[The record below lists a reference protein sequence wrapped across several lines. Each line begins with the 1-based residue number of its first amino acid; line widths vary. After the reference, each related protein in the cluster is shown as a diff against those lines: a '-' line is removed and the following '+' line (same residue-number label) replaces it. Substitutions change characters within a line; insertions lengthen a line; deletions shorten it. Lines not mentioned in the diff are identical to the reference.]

1 MPLPVPMSDA
11 ERLRR
16 AIELID
22 ELLIAGFLPEEYE
35 DEARPLLED

>member
-1 MPLPVPMSDA
+1 MSDA

-22 ELLIAGFLPEEYE
+22 ELLIAGLLPEEFE
-35 DEARPLLED
+35 DEAEAILQT